1 MLPVPRTFPTLFWE
15 TQCLD
20 TYSLPLGDSPVS
32 PRRSTILLIRDFY
45 CFSPYLP
52 APIFPPRPHPLPVCR
67 ARPPR
72 GLATPLRHRQWSQ
85 RAPSSLFLVSSPC
98 PITPTCSWVHTSL
111 GVLAHTGKVTDSVPS
126 EASFSHL
133 QPPPHP
139 SPSLGSRELHQKETS
154 I

>member
-1 MLPVPRTFPTLFWE
+1 MLPIPRAFPTLFWE
-15 TQCLD
+15 TQCPD

-45 CFSPYLP
+45 CFSPYLL
-52 APIFPPRPHPLPVCR
+52 APIFPPRPHPPPVCR

-72 GLATPLRHRQWSQ
+72 GLATPLRHRSQ
-85 RAPSSLFLVSSPC
+85 RAPSGLFLVSSPC

-111 GVLAHTGKVTDSVPS
+111 GVLAHTGKVTDSVSS

-139 SPSLGSRELHQKETS
+139 SQCKTS
-154 I
+154 KYTYEQMP